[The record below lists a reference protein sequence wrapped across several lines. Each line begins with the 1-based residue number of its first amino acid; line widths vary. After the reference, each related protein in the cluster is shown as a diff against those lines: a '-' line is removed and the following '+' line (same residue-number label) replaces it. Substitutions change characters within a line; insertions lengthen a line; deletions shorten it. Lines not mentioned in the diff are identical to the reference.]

1 MNAVCHLVPAA
12 EFCICRK
19 ILEPRALSPAP
30 TAPRRP
36 TILQIIPQ
44 LDTGGAELATVEIS
58 DAVTRAGARAI
69 VLSEGGRLAG
79 RLAEVGGELIPFPA
93 ASKNPG
99 RILLNAAAIQR
110 IAAREGVDLIHARSR
125 APAWSA
131 LIAARRAKLPF
142 VTTYHGAYKEKG
154 RLKSWYNSV
163 MARADRVIANSRY
176 TADLIR
182 ARYGTPEERLVVIQR
197 GVDGAKFDPA
207 AVSDERVAALRR
219 AWGLQPEQR
228 VILQA
233 ARLTAW
239 KGQSVVLQAA
249 RLLASRPEVG
259 NWVVVFAGDDQGRT
273 EYREQLVAEARA
285 AGIEDRVRFAGHVD
299 DMPAAFRAAQVAVV
313 ASVEPEAFGRTA
325 TEAQV
330 MACPVIATRIGA
342 PQETVLAAPA
352 HGHDSRTGWLV
363 QPGDGAALA
372 DAISE
377 ALRLEPEERAALG
390 LRSRQHVL
398 DSFSLAQMKAETL
411 AVYDSLLGTDLF
423 GRGRV

>member
-1 MNAVCHLVPAA
+1 M
-12 EFCICRK
+12 
-19 ILEPRALSPAP
+19 SPAP

-58 DAVTRAGARAI
+58 DAVTRAGGRAI

-207 AVSDERVAALRR
+207 AVSDERVATLRR
-219 AWGLQPEQR
+219 AWHLRPDQR

-249 RLLASRPEVG
+249 RLLASRPDVG

-285 AGIEDRVRFAGHVD
+285 GGIDDRVRFAGHVD

-342 PQETVLAAPA
+342 PQETVLAVPT

-372 DAISE
+372 DAIAE
-377 ALRLEPEERAALG
+377 ALRLQPEERAALG
-390 LRSRQHVL
+390 RRSRQHVL
-398 DSFSLAQMKAETL
+398 DSFSLAQMKTETL
-411 AVYDSLLGTDLF
+411 AVYDSLLGTDL
-423 GRGRV
+423 GSRSAR